1 MNTVQSSKMLLEE
14 PVMLE
19 NIIPYVQNFRTFFCL
34 AMQQT
39 DVGIDKNG

>member
-19 NIIPYVQNFRTFFCL
+19 NIIPYVQNFRTLFCL

>member
-1 MNTVQSSKMLLEE
+1 
-14 PVMLE
+14 MLE
-19 NIIPYVQNFRTFFCL
+19 NIIPYVQNFRTLFFL